1 MKLLALDQGTTSTR
15 AVLLTPEGRTEILA
29 SRTHRQHHPQPGWV
43 EHDPLELLAHLKD
56 CLAAGVA
63 VGAGAA
69 GLANQGESCL
79 GWDAE
84 TGVPVGPV
92 IVWQDSRTADVI
104 AEMAAAGLGPEVMAR
119 AGLPL
124 DAYFSA
130 AKLGWILRHNP
141 VAATLA
147 ARGRLCL
154 GTTDAWFRWQLT
166 GRFETD
172 VTTAA
177 RTSLMNLGTCDWD
190 PELCRIFGVPMQAL
204 PRITASSGDLGV
216 LAPGLPLT
224 ASLTDQQAALYGHGC
239 RVPGDAKVTF
249 GTGAFALAVTEKPR
263 AHCEGP
269 LQTLA
274 WQRAGQPPVY
284 ALDAGVTTAA
294 AAVNWARDLG
304 LFGTFS
310 EINQFEAPAA
320 IDRGL
325 VFVPALAGLGCPHWD
340 RSARGGWLG
349 MTLAS
354 GPRDLMQALLEGV
367 ALRMAEALA
376 AIATV
381 QPLSGPISVDGGM
394 AANDYMMQFLADCSG
409 QTLMLSDQNERTAI
423 GAALM
428 AGEICGAVPR
438 VQEQRRRIEPQA
450 EGGARLARFARA
462 RALIGHWGEG
472 DATAGGAGADGNLPG
487 TGD

>member
-15 AVLLTPEGRTEILA
+15 AVLLTPDGRAEVLA
-29 SRTHRQHHPQPGWV
+29 SLTHRQLYPQPGWV
-43 EHDPLELLAHLKD
+43 EHDPQELLSHLRA
-56 CLAAGVA
+56 CLAAGISA
-63 VGAGAA
+63 GAGAV

-84 TGVPVGPV
+84 SGVPVGPV

-141 VAATLA
+141 AAAALA

-177 RTSLMNLGTCDWD
+177 RTSLMNLATCEWD
-190 PELCRIFGVPMQAL
+190 PELCRIFDVPLQAL
-204 PRITASSGDLGV
+204 PRITASSGDLGA
-216 LAPGLPLT
+216 LAPGLPLA
-224 ASLTDQQAALYGHGC
+224 ASLTDQQAALFGHGC
-239 RVPGDAKVTF
+239 RAPGDAKVTF
-249 GTGAFALAVTEKPR
+249 GTGAFALAVTEKPL
-263 AHCEGP
+263 APCEGP

-274 WQRAGQPPVY
+274 WQRAGQAPVY

-304 LFGTFS
+304 LFKTFS

-320 IDRGL
+320 IGRGL

-349 MTLAS
+349 MTLATA
-354 GPRDLMQALLEGV
+354 PRDLMQALLEGV

-376 AIATV
+376 AIAAV
-381 QPLSGPISVDGGM
+381 QPLTGPISVDGGM
-394 AANDYMMQFLADCSG
+394 AANGYMMQFLADCSG
-409 QTLMLSDQNERTAI
+409 HALVLSDQNERTAI
-423 GAALM
+423 GVALM
-428 AGEICGAVPR
+428 AGEVTGEVPP
-438 VQEQRRRIEPQA
+438 VQEVTRRIDPQRD
-450 EGGARLARFARA
+450 GRVWRARFAQA
-462 RALIGHWGEG
+462 RGLIQRW
-472 DATAGGAGADGNLPG
+472 GADLEPAVQSGV
-487 TGD
+487 

>member
-15 AVLLTPEGRTEILA
+15 AVLLTPEGRTEVLA
-29 SRTHRQHHPQPGWV
+29 SLTHRQFYPQTGWV
-43 EHDPLELLAHLKD
+43 EHDPLELLTHLRA

-63 VGAGAA
+63 AGAGAV

-79 GWDAE
+79 GWDAQS
-84 TGVPVGPV
+84 GVPVGPV
-92 IVWQDSRTADVI
+92 IVWQDSRTASVV
-104 AEMAAAGLGPEVMAR
+104 AELAAAGMGPEVMAR

-141 VAATLA
+141 QAAALA
-147 ARGRLCL
+147 AQGQLCL
-154 GTTDAWFRWQLT
+154 GTSDAWFRWQLT

-177 RTSLMNLGTCDWD
+177 RTSLMNLVTCNWD
-190 PELCRIFGVPMQAL
+190 PELCRIFGVPMETL
-204 PRITASSGDLGV
+204 PQITASSGDLGV
-216 LAPGLPLT
+216 VAPGLPLT

-239 RVPGDAKVTF
+239 RLPGAAKVTF
-249 GTGAFALAVTEKPR
+249 GTGAFALALTEKPLVVTQ
-263 AHCEGP
+263 GP

-274 WQRAGQPPVY
+274 WQRAGEAPVY

-304 LFGTFS
+304 LFKTYTQ
-310 EINQFEAPAA
+310 INQFEAPAA

-349 MTLAS
+349 MTLAT
-354 GPRDLMQALLEGV
+354 GPSDLMQALLEGI

-376 AIATV
+376 AIAAV
-381 QPLSGPISVDGGM
+381 QPLTGPISVDGGM
-394 AANDYMMQFLADCSG
+394 AANGYMMQFLADCSG
-409 QTLMLSDQNERTAI
+409 HALLLSDQNERTAI
-423 GAALM
+423 GAAVM
-428 AGEICGAVPR
+428 AGEVLGQVPR
-438 VQEQRRRIEPQA
+438 VQETTRRIDPQR
-450 EGGARLARFARA
+450 EGGARLARFAQA
-462 RALIGHWGEG
+462 RGLIQHW
-472 DATAGGAGADGNLPG
+472 
-487 TGD
+487 